1 MLLRY
6 DDPTYAVT
14 RVKAETAIES
24 YIFELHAMNLKLLQL
39 VLSNDDDNDDLKLGQ
54 LSCFKGGLS
63 AFLVKTSSNPRP
75 LWTTSK

>member
-1 MLLRY
+1 MIQLVLLQ
-6 DDPTYAVT
+6 
-14 RVKAETAIES
+14 ES
-24 YIFELHAMNLKLLQL
+24 KLKLQSSHISELHAMSLKLLQL
-39 VLSNDDDNDDLKLGQ
+39 VLSNDDDNDDLDLGQ